1 MLGNTA
7 SSSQKANPLDLV
19 QLKKLYDSGANIS
32 MGKKTNLV
40 IKDEDANDSQSSQ
53 EEESKEPK
61 EDHIMS
67 KVKSKAKARTKE
79 DLMKRLAEKKRELLM
94 RQYGTTNEEQND

>member
-40 IKDEDANDSQSSQ
+40 IKDEDANDS
-53 EEESKEPK
+53 
-61 EDHIMS
+61 
-67 KVKSKAKARTKE
+67 
-79 DLMKRLAEKKRELLM
+79 
-94 RQYGTTNEEQND
+94 